1 GPPGG
6 LPADLRIASFSSGAR
21 SYPPYKLQTC
31 SLESGAG
38 LRGGQ
43 ETDERTRGFCIG
55 TRRRYA
61 RHIGD
66 DKPERLRYR
75 SEHGQA
81 LVRRELGQTGV
92 ADLGAAVGDRLR
104 HLVAA
109 AK

>member
-1 GPPGG
+1 PRGG
-6 LPADLRIASFSSGAR
+6 LRADRRIASFGSRAR
-21 SYPPYKLQTC
+21 ANPPYKLQTR
-31 SLESGAG
+31 SLESCAR

-43 ETDERTRGFCIG
+43 ETDERMRGFCIG

-81 LVRRELGQTGV
+81 LVRCELGQTGV